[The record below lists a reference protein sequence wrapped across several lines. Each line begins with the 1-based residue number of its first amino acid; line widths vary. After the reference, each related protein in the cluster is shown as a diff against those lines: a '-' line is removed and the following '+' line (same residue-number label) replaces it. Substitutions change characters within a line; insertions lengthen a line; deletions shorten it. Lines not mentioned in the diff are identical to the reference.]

1 VFFILQVQ
9 NREYAL
15 VLEVEEEK
23 GLDYALCLARE
34 VAEEGCPVVVARSVR
49 RIPAAWGQCGGNGG
63 RNNGSMV
70 GQAPAPPAVRQRLM
84 RHWGLEP
91 LQ

>member
-1 VFFILQVQ
+1 MFFILQEQ

-34 VAEEGCPVVVARSVR
+34 VAEEGIPVVVARSVR
-49 RIPAAWGQCGGNGG
+49 RIPAAWAQPWGNKGN
-63 RNNGSMV
+63 RNDGAA
-70 GQAPAPPAVRQRLM
+70 GLAPAPSVVRQRLM
-84 RHWGLEP
+84 HHWGLEP